1 LGAGGAGTGQLG
13 APCDVGA
20 SLSGFTVFSAAPG
33 AGCADLCVLPSAE
46 ITTDTGALCSR
57 GCDTDADC
65 DGGDLRNTS
74 DFSDKRCQSGF
85 VCREVVPA
93 LPGNA
98 ASCRSLCLC
107 RDFFASSQKPAPP
120 LTCPLP
126 PGTPPATTPA
136 SAVEIAFRT
145 SYALQADV
153 LFVVDDS
160 SSMAPLQAKL
170 AQAIPAFTGGL
181 TSAGGGRVDL
191 HVAVASTSLG
201 AGAWGNVPTCGNDHP
216 GNDQGTF
223 QQGPGGARAGSCSGL
238 LSGDTYLKTGDGTGA
253 NPPNFSGALE
263 ATLGCMVTL
272 GTSGCQFAS
281 PLESAEYALAKGL
294 RAPGTIA
301 DSTHDPDNG
310 GFLRDNAVL
319 AVIMLTN
326 QDDCSVTS
334 DSLLFDP
341 GHTTVADSMS
351 NLGGLQ
357 HYRCNEF
364 GHLCNGQPPPHQA
377 PASPVTLD
385 GCVSAEQNGLQDTPL
400 EVDPTGRPDPTHGH
414 LMNVADL
421 IAFTKSLKSDPERI
435 VVAAISGPPT
445 PYVVD
450 GFPNAAAGNELQP
463 EVRHSCEQAGTSPLE
478 FGSPAVRVKQWVDGF
493 GDNGIFEPICG
504 ATLQPAL
511 AAIATVI
518 RRQLGGQCLTGVSD
532 VSKCQATVSRQ
543 SSPSVPP
550 TQSVLPRCD
559 SSSSVL
565 PCWQAAPDAICP
577 AGTPDFAF
585 SPDPTADPTLV
596 KSVTLW
602 CSAG

>member
-1 LGAGGAGTGQLG
+1 M
-13 APCDVGA
+13 
-20 SLSGFTVFSAAPG
+20 
-33 AGCADLCVLPSAE
+33 
-46 ITTDTGALCSR
+46 
-57 GCDTDADC
+57 
-65 DGGDLRNTS
+65 
-74 DFSDKRCQSGF
+74 
-85 VCREVVPA
+85 CREVVPA